1 MGAIGKNTQMSFNTF
16 LEKAY
21 NPSNHGGHMKARW
34 SLLLVIALTIGATSC
49 GDGGPNLLN
58 PGNDWLVKFKRVTLA
73 TDAPDRLEIEIVV
86 KTGSDFSEPAPDG
99 TKIVVET
106 SISEFEGNGPLIE
119 TSTIGGHAVVRLV
132 LHSGAAHTVVTAR
145 VDDVEVQLS
154 VVVDEH
160 GSMRL
165 VS

>member
-1 MGAIGKNTQMSFNTF
+1 MTTRRSV
-16 LEKAY
+16 
-21 NPSNHGGHMKARW
+21 
-34 SLLLVIALTIGATSC
+34 LLIIVLIFIATSC
-49 GDGGPNLLN
+49 GDGGPNILN
-58 PGNDWLVKFKRVTLA
+58 PGDNWLVKFKRVTLA

-99 TKIVVET
+99 TKVAVRT
-106 SISEFEGNGPLIE
+106 SISEFEGNGPMIE

-132 LHSGAAHTVVTAR
+132 LRSGAAHTVVTAR

-165 VS
+165 VT

>member
-1 MGAIGKNTQMSFNTF
+1 MTTRRSV
-16 LEKAY
+16 
-21 NPSNHGGHMKARW
+21 
-34 SLLLVIALTIGATSC
+34 LLVFALMIVVASC
-49 GDGGPNLLN
+49 GDGGPTLLKHST
-58 PGNDWLVKFKRVTLA
+58 DRLVEFKRVTLA

-86 KTGSDFSEPAPDG
+86 RSGHDFSEPAPDG
-99 TKIVVET
+99 TKVVVET

-145 VDDVEVQLS
+145 VEEVEAQLS
-154 VVVDEH
+154 IVVDEH

>member
-1 MGAIGKNTQMSFNTF
+1 
-16 LEKAY
+16 
-21 NPSNHGGHMKARW
+21 MKARHHV
-34 SLLLVIALTIGATSC
+34 LLVVAMMIAAASC
-49 GDGGPNLLN
+49 GDGGPGLLKS
-58 PGNDWLVKFKRVTLA
+58 GTDRLVEFKRVTLA

-86 KTGSDFSEPAPDG
+86 RTGPEFTEPAPDG
-99 TKIVVET
+99 TKVVVET

-132 LHSGAAHTVVTAR
+132 VPSGATHTVVTAC
-145 VDDVEVQLS
+145 VDEVEARLS
-154 VVVDEH
+154 IVVDES

>member
-1 MGAIGKNTQMSFNTF
+1 MPMTSNTF
-16 LEKAY
+16 LKKAY
-21 NPSNHGGHMKARW
+21 NPTNHGGPMKARW
-34 SLLLVIALTIGATSC
+34 SVLLVIASMIGATSC
-49 GDGGPNLLN
+49 GDGGPNILN

-73 TDAPDRLEIEIVV
+73 TDAPDRLEIEIIV
-86 KTGSDFSEPAPDG
+86 KTGTDFTEPAPDG
-99 TKIVVET
+99 TKVVVET
-106 SISEFEGNGPLIE
+106 SISEFEGNGPVIE

-132 LHSGAAHTVVTAR
+132 LHSDAAHTVVTAR
-145 VDDVEVQLS
+145 VDDVEAQLS

>member
-1 MGAIGKNTQMSFNTF
+1 MSSNTF
-16 LEKAY
+16 LRKAY
-21 NPSNHGGHMKARW
+21 NPTNHGEHMKARW
-34 SLLLVIALTIGATSC
+34 TVLLVIASMIGATSC
-49 GDGGPNLLN
+49 GDGGPGILN

-86 KTGSDFSEPAPDG
+86 KTGSDFTEPAPDG
-99 TKIVVET
+99 TKIFVET
-106 SISEFEGNGPLIE
+106 SISEFEGNGPVIQ

-132 LHSGAAHTVVTAR
+132 LHSDAAHTVVTAR
-145 VDDVEVQLS
+145 VEDVEVQLS
-154 VVVDEH
+154 VVVGEH

>member
-1 MGAIGKNTQMSFNTF
+1 MPTGSNICLK
-16 LEKAY
+16 KAY
-21 NPSNHGGHMKARW
+21 NPTIHGGHMTARW
-34 SLLLVIALTIGATSC
+34 SVLLVVALMIVATSC
-49 GDGGPNLLN
+49 GDAGPDLLN
-58 PGNDWLVKFKRVTLA
+58 PGANLLVEFKRVTLA

-86 KTGSDFSEPAPDG
+86 HTGHDFSEPAPDG
-99 TKIVVET
+99 TKIAVET

-132 LHSGAAHTVVTAR
+132 LYPGAAHTVVTAR
-145 VDDVEVQLS
+145 VEKVEVQLS

>member
-1 MGAIGKNTQMSFNTF
+1 MLKSFNTF
-16 LEKAY
+16 PRKAY
-21 NPSNHGGHMKARW
+21 NLSNPGGHMTTRR
-34 SLLLVIALTIGATSC
+34 SVLLIIAIVFVATSC

-58 PGNDWLVKFKRVTLA
+58 PGDDWLVKFKRVTLA

-86 KTGSDFSEPAPDG
+86 KTGLDFSEPAPDG
-99 TKIVVET
+99 TKVRVET
-106 SISEFEGNGPLIE
+106 STSEFEDNGPMIE
-119 TSTIGGHAVVRLV
+119 TSTVGGHAVVRLV

>member
-1 MGAIGKNTQMSFNTF
+1 MPMGSNICLK
-16 LEKAY
+16 KAY
-21 NPSNHGGHMKARW
+21 NPTNHGGHMKARW
-34 SLLLVIALTIGATSC
+34 SVLLVITMMIGATSC
-49 GDGGPNLLN
+49 GDGGPSILN

-86 KTGSDFSEPAPDG
+86 KTGSDFTEPAPDG
-99 TKIVVET
+99 TKIFVET
-106 SISEFEGNGPLIE
+106 SISEFEGNGPIIE

-132 LHSGAAHTVVTAR
+132 LHSDAAHTVVTAR

>member
-1 MGAIGKNTQMSFNTF
+1 MTTRRSVLLIIAIVF
-16 LEKAY
+16 
-21 NPSNHGGHMKARW
+21 
-34 SLLLVIALTIGATSC
+34 VATSC

-58 PGNDWLVKFKRVTLA
+58 PGDDWLVKFKRVTLA

-86 KTGSDFSEPAPDG
+86 KTGLDFSEPAPDG
-99 TKIVVET
+99 TKVRVET
-106 SISEFEGNGPLIE
+106 STSEFEDNGPMIE
-119 TSTIGGHAVVRLV
+119 TSTVGGHAVVRLV